1 MSSSIN
7 DFFVGG
13 RPKKDNEKTY
23 KLTEPLIKFR
33 RVNKKAVP
41 QTDQYGSVRD
51 TDASKAARKMAKR
64 IITSKELESGKNI
77 NGTTTVRF
85 TMIETKSVVGNDGK
99 KHFRKSHIDYDA
111 SVVLLP
117 KNKAVKVIKRK
128 NGSTQKIEQRYK
140 ITVKQ
145 AFKER
150 LNKPHKVAKKT
161 SPKKNNVKSPEDEEI
176 DELIKTIN
184 QINKSINSK
193 NNNNGSKKN
202 NNGSKKNNNGSK
214 MNNNGSKMNNNGSK
228 MNNNGSKKNN
238 NGSKMNNNGS
248 KKNSYN
254 LKGGWYL

>member
-1 MSSSIN
+1 MSSIN
-7 DFFVGG
+7 EFFVGG

-150 LNKPHKVAKKT
+150 LNKPHKVAKKKT

-193 NNNNGSKKN
+193 KNNNNNGLMNNNGSKKN

-214 MNNNGSKMNNNGSK
+214 
-228 MNNNGSKKNN
+228 
-238 NGSKMNNNGS
+238 
-248 KKNSYN
+248 KNSYN

>member
-1 MSSSIN
+1 MSSIN
-7 DFFVGG
+7 EFFVGG

-150 LNKPHKVAKKT
+150 LNKPHKVAKKKT

-193 NNNNGSKKN
+193 KNNNNGL
-202 NNGSKKNNNGSK
+202 
-214 MNNNGSKMNNNGSK
+214 

>member
-1 MSSSIN
+1 MSIN

-150 LNKPHKVAKKT
+150 LNKPHKVAKKKT

-193 NNNNGSKKN
+193 KNNNNNGLMNNNGSKKN

-228 MNNNGSKKNN
+228 
-238 NGSKMNNNGS
+238 
-248 KKNSYN
+248 KNSYN

>member
-214 MNNNGSKMNNNGSK
+214 MNNNGSK
-228 MNNNGSKKNN
+228 
-238 NGSKMNNNGS
+238 
-248 KKNSYN
+248 KNSYN

>member
-150 LNKPHKVAKKT
+150 LNKPHKVAKKKT
-161 SPKKNNVKSPEDEEI
+161 SPKKNSPKKNNVKSPEDEEI

-193 NNNNGSKKN
+193 K
-202 NNGSKKNNNGSK
+202 
-214 MNNNGSKMNNNGSK
+214 NNNGSKMNNNGSK

-238 NGSKMNNNGS
+238 NGSKKNNNGSKMNNNGS
-248 KKNSYN
+248 NKNSYN

>member
-1 MSSSIN
+1 MSDFN
-7 DFFVGG
+7 EFFVGG

-150 LNKPHKVAKKT
+150 LNKPHKVAKKKT
-161 SPKKNNVKSPEDEEI
+161 SPKKNSPKKNNVKSPEDEEI

-193 NNNNGSKKN
+193 KNNNNGLMNNNGSKKN

-214 MNNNGSKMNNNGSK
+214 MNNNGSN
-228 MNNNGSKKNN
+228 
-238 NGSKMNNNGS
+238 
-248 KKNSYN
+248 KNSYN

>member
-1 MSSSIN
+1 MSSIN
-7 DFFVGG
+7 EFFVGG

-150 LNKPHKVAKKT
+150 LNKPHKVAKKKT

-193 NNNNGSKKN
+193 KNNNNNGLMNNNGSKKN

-214 MNNNGSKMNNNGSK
+214 K
-228 MNNNGSKKNN
+228 
-238 NGSKMNNNGS
+238 NNNGS

>member
-1 MSSSIN
+1 MSSIN
-7 DFFVGG
+7 EFFVGG

-33 RVNKKAVP
+33 RINKKAVP

-150 LNKPHKVAKKT
+150 LNKPHKVAKKKT
-161 SPKKNNVKSPEDEEI
+161 SPKKNSPKKNNVKSPEDEEI

-193 NNNNGSKKN
+193 KNNNNGLMNNNGSKK
-202 NNGSKKNNNGSK
+202 
-214 MNNNGSKMNNNGSK
+214 
-228 MNNNGSKKNN
+228 NNNGSKKNN

>member
-1 MSSSIN
+1 MSIN

-77 NGTTTVRF
+77 NGTTPVRF

-150 LNKPHKVAKKT
+150 LNKPHKVAKKKT

-193 NNNNGSKKN
+193 KNNNGSKKN
-202 NNGSKKNNNGSK
+202 NNGSKKNNNGPKMNNNGSK
-214 MNNNGSKMNNNGSK
+214 KNNNGSKMNNNSSK
-228 MNNNGSKKNN
+228 MNN